1 MAQKPLVP
9 EAVPPLQ
16 NSGVEAG
23 EVFFNR
29 FYGRRT
35 KAVKGGNMKV
45 GLTTAQLNRLIELGA
60 SPAQLSEQFCDAGT
74 CNRYFQKT
82 EEALLRINREKLQ
95 TLVKDRRRPSLCS
108 LEEALAAALRREGFL
123 QVTTPVILSGKF
135 LNRMTIDGS
144 HPLNDQVF
152 WLDKNSCLRPMLA
165 PNLYDISKKLMPVIP
180 LPLRVFEIGSC
191 FRKESEGRS
200 HLKEFTMLNLV
211 EWGLK
216 EEDRID
222 RLKELAKLVLDAAE
236 ITGFQMTEEDSVVYG
251 RGLDVVDAD
260 GLELASTSMG
270 LGFGLERLLMSREKA
285 NGIRRFSKSLSYL
298 DGACLSMK

>member
-1 MAQKPLVP
+1 
-9 EAVPPLQ
+9 
-16 NSGVEAG
+16 
-23 EVFFNR
+23 
-29 FYGRRT
+29 
-35 KAVKGGNMKV
+35 MKV

-270 LGFGLERLLMSREKA
+270 PHRLDGLEDILYLGGT
-285 NGIRRFSKSLSYL
+285 GIRPGAAVDVQRKSEWHPPVFQKFILS
-298 DGACLSMK
+298 GRRLSVHEIAHVILQQKGKVCIRMRKMR

>member
-1 MAQKPLVP
+1 
-9 EAVPPLQ
+9 
-16 NSGVEAG
+16 
-23 EVFFNR
+23 
-29 FYGRRT
+29 
-35 KAVKGGNMKV
+35 MKV

-191 FRKESEGRS
+191 FRKES
-200 HLKEFTMLNLV
+200 
-211 EWGLK
+211 
-216 EEDRID
+216 
-222 RLKELAKLVLDAAE
+222 
-236 ITGFQMTEEDSVVYG
+236 
-251 RGLDVVDAD
+251 
-260 GLELASTSMG
+260 
-270 LGFGLERLLMSREKA
+270 
-285 NGIRRFSKSLSYL
+285 
-298 DGACLSMK
+298 